1 MPEKSRRQQSLI
13 PVPAIHE
20 QELSMHTT
28 QLDFARAGIITDKMK
43 QAAEAEGVTPEFI
56 RDGIA
61 EGTII
66 ICHNLKHAN
75 GRPLAVGK
83 GLRTKV
89 NAPPEALL
97 TRSAAPSLP
106 RPAPASA
113 RCRSTRLRWMRCGP
127 RRRRLST

>member
-1 MPEKSRRQQSLI
+1 
-13 PVPAIHE
+13 
-20 QELSMHTT
+20 MHTT

-43 QAAEAEGVTPEFI
+43 QAAQAEGVTPEFI

-61 EGTII
+61 VGTII

-89 NAPPEALL
+89 NANIGSSADDLDISKEQGEVVIAFAYSRKIPLFGNVSLCLDFEGG
-97 TRSAAPSLP
+97 TRPTKERDL
-106 RPAPASA
+106 
-113 RCRSTRLRWMRCGP
+113 
-127 RRRRLST
+127 